1 MNMEMLMSYGGQ
13 EIGRSDFGSELRD
26 KIAYD
31 LCFYSGIG
39 CASKEKALEML
50 YHAADSII
58 EQVRD
63 EKGQDSDG

>member
-1 MNMEMLMSYGGQ
+1 MEMLMNYGGQ
-13 EIGRSDFGSELRD
+13 EIGRSEFGIALRD
-26 KIAYD
+26 KVAYD

-58 EQVRD
+58 EQVRGED
-63 EKGQDSDG
+63 KQP